1 MQQVDTHVHNS
12 TKISVE
18 IEVHNS
24 TKISVEIEV
33 HNSTKI
39 KCWDWSSQYH

>member
-1 MQQVDTHVHNS
+1 MQQVDTH
-12 TKISVE
+12 
-18 IEVHNS
+18 VHNS